1 MDPINIFLAINFV
14 VTLGANAGG
23 AKKGLKT
30 SITAVKEK
38 PKTFLQKLPPNIAAV
53 VLLLIVLSIFQIGTL
68 DYGKFSLLISLR
80 ILGLVLFYIF
90 SWFQIWA
97 YKTLGENYSQEILIL
112 KKHELVTSGPFKYIR
127 HPQYLGQILSDLGA
141 SLALLSYTALP
152 IILFLEI
159 PLMVM
164 RAQEEEKLLGKYFK
178 EKYLAYK
185 KKAGFLLPFLG

>member
-1 MDPINIFLAINFV
+1 MDPINIFLAINLV

-23 AKKGLKT
+23 AKKGFKT
-30 SITAVKEK
+30 SIVGTREK

-53 VLLLIVLSIFQIGTL
+53 VLLLIILSIFQIGTL
-68 DYGKFSLLISLR
+68 DYGKYSLLFSLR

-97 YKTLGENYSQEILIL
+97 YKALGENYSQDILIL
-112 KKHELVTSGPFKYIR
+112 KKHELVTTGPYKYIR

-152 IILFLEI
+152 IVLFLEI
-159 PLMVM
+159 PLIVM
-164 RAQEEEKLLGKYFK
+164 RAQEEEKLLSKYFK
-178 EKYLAYK
+178 ERFFAYK

>member
-1 MDPINIFLAINFV
+1 MDPINIFVGINLLA
-14 VTLGANAGG
+14 TLGANAGG
-23 AKKGLKT
+23 AKKGFKT
-30 SITAVKEK
+30 SFTAVKER

-53 VLLLIVLSIFQIGTL
+53 VLLLVILSIFQIGTL
-68 DYGKFSLLISLR
+68 GYGKFSLLFSLR
-80 ILGLVLFYIF
+80 ILGLVLFYLF

-97 YKTLGENYSQEILIL
+97 YRTLGENYSQEIVIL
-112 KKHELVTSGPFKYIR
+112 KKHELVTTGPYKYIR

-152 IILFLEI
+152 VVLFLEI
-159 PLMVM
+159 PLIVM

-178 EKYLAYK
+178 ERFLAYK